1 MSNLKAKTHSENERI
16 KRKYFSHLKEAKGLS
31 DKTIKQIKKSIV
43 RFEEFTQFKDFKNF
57 TTKQASEFKKLFST
71 TKSKVTGQNISKSTL
86 LSTINQLKDFFVW
99 LSTEKGYK
107 KINFSDIQYFNLS
120 ENDKRT
126 AKAGKPRDFASL
138 EQIQAAIDKMPTS
151 NEIEKRNKAILCF
164 LILTGA
170 RVGAL
175 ISLKLKHVDL
185 EKGFVNQDPREVG
198 TKFKKQITTYL
209 VNVDDEIKA
218 YFTAWVK
225 FLREEKL
232 YSPSDPLF
240 PAIENKYDGNGGFT
254 KESLSTNHLQS
265 TNTIDEITKFAFANA
280 GLKYYSPHTF
290 RNTLTAIA
298 SKFCSSP
305 EEFKAFSQNLG
316 HENVLTTFTSYGHV
330 DEFRQG
336 EIVRNFKMK
345 KSESENETSALLK
358 EMMKKI
364 EGLENSNGKNL
375 SDSTK

>member
-1 MSNLKAKTHSENERI
+1 MSNLKAKINSENERI
-16 KRKYFSHLKEAKGLS
+16 KRKYFSYLKEAKGLNE
-31 DKTIKQIKKSIV
+31 KTIKQIRKSIF
-43 RFEEFTQFKDFKNF
+43 RFEEFTQFKGFKNF
-57 TTKQASEFKKLFST
+57 TTKQASEFKKLFAIE
-71 TKSKVTGQNISKSTL
+71 KSKVTGQNISKSTL
-86 LSTINQLKDFFVW
+86 LSTINQLKDFFIW
-99 LSTEKGYK
+99 LSNEKGYK
-107 KINFSDIQYFNLS
+107 KISFCEIQYFNLS

-138 EQIQAAIDKMPTS
+138 EQIKTAIEKMPTS

-175 ISLKLKHVDL
+175 ISLKLKHIYL
-185 EKGFVNQDPREVG
+185 EKDFVNQDPNEAEIKRG
-198 TKFKKQITTYL
+198 KRISTYL
-209 VNVDDEIKA
+209 INVDDKTKDC
-218 YFTAWVK
+218 FTAWIK
-225 FLREEKL
+225 FLIEEKL
-232 YSPSDPLF
+232 CSPSDPLF

-265 TNTIDEITKFAFANA
+265 TKTIDEITKFAFVNA

-290 RNTLTAIA
+290 RNTLTALA

-316 HENVLTTFTSYGHV
+316 HENVLTTFTSYGYV

-336 EIVRNFKMK
+336 EIVKNFKMQK
-345 KSESENETSALLK
+345 AESENETSALLK

-364 EGLENSNGKNL
+364 EGLENAKNQ
-375 SDSTK
+375 S